1 MASNLSITF
10 GILGPALTCGGVLIQ
25 FYDWK
30 KSREESDRLSWLRD
44 YVSHLDSQIGDLRAE
59 DKSRGLVTEQGL
71 DIGETFEILQKA
83 AEEANKI
90 NRAKLQHTVD
100 QVDASSK
107 RRAKYVGVSIALVL
121 LGTALWAVSSFV

>member
-1 MASNLSITF
+1 MASNLSIAL
-10 GILGPALTCGGVLIQ
+10 GIFGPALTCGGVLIQ

-30 KSREESDRLSWLRD
+30 KSREESDKLSWLRD
-44 YVSHLDSQIGDLRAE
+44 YIAHLDSHIGGLRAE

-90 NRAKLQHTVD
+90 NRAKLQNMVD

-107 RRAKYVGVSIALVL
+107 RRAKYVGISIALVL
-121 LGTALWAVSSFV
+121 LGTALWALSSFV